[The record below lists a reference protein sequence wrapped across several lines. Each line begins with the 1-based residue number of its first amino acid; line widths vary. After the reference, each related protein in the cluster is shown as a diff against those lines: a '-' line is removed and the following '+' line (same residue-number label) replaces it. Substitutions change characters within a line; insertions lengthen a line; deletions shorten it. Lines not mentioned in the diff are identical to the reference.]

1 MHEIHFRVRGMKR
14 AAVNAS
20 TGRPANNHRHR
31 RTPKIMRF
39 CDEIDY
45 LIEAAGD
52 EIDEL
57 HFCNR
62 TQSQEAHSASGAHDS
77 RLADGSFDH
86 TFASKFCDE
95 SFGSFERAAIYA
107 DVLPDGYHC
116 WVAVHLLE
124 HGLANSLNHGNRGH
138 VSVSRVYRVD
148 FDWRAGR
155 EGSALLAR
163 TYLSDR
169 GQTERAGL
177 PALQARPAALEA
189 SAGAFLP
196 ISRSA
201 SRPWHR
207 CRRDSQPAR

>member
-20 TGRPANNHRHR
+20 TGRPANHHRHR

-39 CDEIDY
+39 CNEIGY

-57 HFCNR
+57 HFRNR
-62 TQSQEAHSASGAHDS
+62 TQSQEAHSASGAYDS
-77 RLADGSFDH
+77 RLANGSFDH
-86 TFASKFCDE
+86 AFASKFRDE

-107 DVLPDGYHC
+107 DIFADGYHSR
-116 WVAVHLLE
+116 VAVHLLK
-124 HGLANSLNHGNRGH
+124 HGLANSLNHGNRSH

-155 EGSALLAR
+155 VDSALLAR
-163 TYLSDR
+163 TYLSAR

-177 PALQARPAALEA
+177 RALQARPAGLEG
-189 SAGAFLP
+189 SAGSFLP

-207 CRRDSQPAR
+207 CHRHSQRAY